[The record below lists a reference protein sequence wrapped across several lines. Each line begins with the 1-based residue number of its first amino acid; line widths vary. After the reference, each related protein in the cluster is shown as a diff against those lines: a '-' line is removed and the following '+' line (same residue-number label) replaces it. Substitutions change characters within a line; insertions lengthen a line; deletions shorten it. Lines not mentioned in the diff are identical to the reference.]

1 MPEVLVRG
9 DGLATAACSSLL
21 ERAGWEVFHDLVVRP
36 KLPVVLLNAASQNL
50 MRDVFQLPAMLEGL
64 HPIHKRIV
72 RWGKNAATLTIPH
85 EALAVSEQTLLDRI
99 GIPVRAGGSAPYHIH
114 AMKPLPV
121 HNGEAVFGTRRA
133 EAVAIS
139 LRANA
144 EPHACWVES
153 VPGGWLFA
161 VSVSETQAWMLAVGN
176 QSEALLEQS
185 VAVSAIVHSLATERL
200 SFAAY
205 PRIADPLI
213 GPNWLACGGAA
224 MSFDP
229 LCGEGTGHALREA
242 ILATAILKAHVSGQD
257 WGPLQSLYEQ
267 RLHGGFRRHLEL
279 CHQLY
284 ASGGNSEWWLTELAS
299 VETGL
304 RRIDRGP
311 HWAPSY
317 RLEGFELVPLK
328 PLEDVLH
335 LQDPV

>member
-1 MPEVLVRG
+1 MPEVVIRG

-21 ERAGWEVFHDLVVRP
+21 ERAGWEVFHDVVVRP
-36 KLPVVLLNAASQNL
+36 KLPVVLLNTASQSL
-50 MRDVFQLPAMLEGL
+50 LRDVFQKPSLLEGL
-64 HPIHKRIV
+64 YPIYKRIV
-72 RWGKNAATLTIPH
+72 RWGKSAATLTIPH

-99 GIPVRAGGSAPYHIH
+99 GSPVRAFGSAPYGIH
-114 AMKPLPV
+114 AMKPLPLD
-121 HNGEAVFGTRRA
+121 NGESAFGARRA
-133 EAVAIS
+133 EAAAVS
-139 LRANA
+139 LRATA
-144 EPHACWVES
+144 ERNACWVES

-176 QSEALLEQS
+176 GSEALLAQS
-185 VAVSAIVHSLATERL
+185 EAVSAIVDSLALERL

-205 PRIADPLI
+205 PRIADPLV
-213 GPNWLACGGAA
+213 GPKWLACGGAA
-224 MSFDP
+224 MAFDP

-267 RLHGGFRRHLEL
+267 RLRGGFRRHLEL

-284 ASGGNSEWWLTELAS
+284 ASGGDSQWWLTELAS

-304 RRIDRGP
+304 RRMNREP
-311 HWAPSY
+311 QLAPSY
-317 RLEGFELVPLK
+317 RLDGFDLVPLK
-328 PLEDVLH
+328 PLKDVLH

>member
-1 MPEVLVRG
+1 MPEVLLRG

-21 ERAGWEVFHDLVVRP
+21 ERAGWEVFQDLVVRP

-50 MRDVFQLPAMLEGL
+50 MRDVFENPALLEGL
-64 HPIHKRIV
+64 HPIQKRIV
-72 RWGKNAATLTIPH
+72 RWGNNAATLTIPH

-99 GIPVRAGGSAPYHIH
+99 GRPSQASGSAPYCIH

-121 HNGEAVFGTRRA
+121 DNGEAAFGTRRA
-133 EAVAIS
+133 EAVAIA

-144 EPHACWVES
+144 ERHACWIES

-185 VAVSAIVHSLATERL
+185 VAVSAIVDSLGSERL
-200 SFAAY
+200 NFAAY
-205 PRIADPLI
+205 PRIADPLG

-224 MSFDP
+224 MAFDP

-267 RLHGGFRRHLEL
+267 RLRSGFRRHLEL

-284 ASGGNSEWWLTELAS
+284 ASGGDSQWWLTELAS

-304 RRIDRGP
+304 RRIDREP
-311 HWAPSY
+311 QWAPSY

>member
-36 KLPVVLLNAASQNL
+36 KLPVVLLNTASQSL
-50 MRDVFQLPAMLEGL
+50 MRDVFQKPALLEGL

-72 RWGKNAATLTIPH
+72 RWGKNPSTLTLPH
-85 EALAVSEQTLLDRI
+85 EALAVSEQVLLDRI
-99 GIPVRAGGSAPYHIH
+99 NTPVRANGSAPYSIH
-114 AMKPLPV
+114 AMKPLPGE
-121 HNGEAVFGTRRA
+121 NGEAAFGSRRA
-133 EAVAIS
+133 EAVS
-139 LRANA
+139 VRLRASA
-144 EPHACWVES
+144 ERNACWVES

-161 VSVSETQAWMLAVGN
+161 VSVSETEAWMLAVGN

-185 VAVSAIVHSLATERL
+185 VAISAIVDSLATERL

-205 PRIADPLI
+205 PRIADPLT

-242 ILATAILKAHVSGQD
+242 ILATAILKVHVSGQD
-257 WGPLQSLYEQ
+257 WGPLQSLYES
-267 RLHGGFRRHLEL
+267 RLRGGFRRHLEL

-284 ASGGNSEWWLTELAS
+284 ASGWDSEWWLAELAS

-304 RRIDRGP
+304 RRIDREP
-311 HWAPSY
+311 QWAPNY

-328 PLEDVLH
+328 PLEDVLN